1 MMNSI
6 NTQANTINQLQ
17 LQAQTTFDAPQTQ
30 KTKELK
36 HVAQEFEAVFIQQLM
51 TAMDKT
57 VDREDSLI
65 SGGEAEES
73 FRGMLNQ
80 EMAKNMAHAPGSGRG
95 LGMAES
101 IYKQAVLLLSPE
113 ELTPPPAGQQPSN
126 HTLNPVLKKT
136 IASFGG

>member
-30 KTKELK
+30 KTKDLK
-36 HVAQEFEAVFIQQLM
+36 HVAQEFESVFIQQLM

-80 EMAKNMAHAPGSGRG
+80 EMAKNMAHAPGSGWG

-113 ELTPPPAGQQPSN
+113 ELTPPPAGQQLSS
-126 HTLNPVLKKT
+126 HTLNSVLKKT